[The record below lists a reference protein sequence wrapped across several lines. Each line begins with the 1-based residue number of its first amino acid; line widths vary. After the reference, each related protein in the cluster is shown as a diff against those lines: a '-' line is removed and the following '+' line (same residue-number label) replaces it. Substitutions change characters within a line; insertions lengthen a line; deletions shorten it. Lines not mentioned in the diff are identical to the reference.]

1 MSVTTDCCTS
11 SHTGENEQATDPVC
25 GMSVDL
31 KAGKPSFDFD
41 GKSYHFCCVSCHD
54 KFSVDPEFY
63 VSGRSKEKAKYA
75 PKAAQYTCPM
85 HPEIIEDEFT
95 DCPLCGMALEPM
107 GAPQEGP
114 NPELVDFTKRF
125 KIASLLAVPVLILAM
140 SPMLGLP
147 LRDYL
152 GHTLSNGLELLFTL
166 PIVLWAAAP
175 FFVRGWSSLQNK
187 SPNMWTLIA
196 IGVGAAFLYSTIATL
211 FPGIFPE
218 EFKGPSNSLPVY
230 FESAAIIIVLVFLGQ
245 ILELRAREKTGNALK
260 ALVDLAPKTALRIN
274 PSGTEREVPIENIL
288 PGDKL
293 RIRPGER
300 IAVDGVIV
308 EGQSAIDES
317 MLTGE
322 PLPVEKTVGAL
333 VSGGTLNTS
342 GGLVIET
349 QKIGADTA
357 LAAIIDLVSSAQRS
371 RAPIQN
377 LADKVAAFFVPAVV
391 SIAVVSFLT
400 WLFIGPE
407 PAFTFAL
414 LSAVSVLIIA
424 CPCALGLATP
434 MSIMAATGRGALK
447 GILLKNA
454 EALEALDKASVLVI
468 DKTGTVT
475 EGRPSVSKILPA
487 TSWKRDKLIA
497 LAAGLEKGSEHP
509 IASAIRTIAEN
520 SGVIP
525 IYVSEFQAIG
535 GKGAKGL
542 CSEEVV
548 LIGNASLMT
557 ENHIEISG
565 LEAQAKEREAL
576 GETVLYLAHAGK
588 LAGLMT
594 ISDRLKPQAAQTIH
608 HLKEMG
614 LSIVMATGD
623 NKGAATHVAKQL
635 GIEDVRWGLLPEDKL
650 TIVSDLQA
658 KGIIVAMAGDGI
670 NDAPALAKA
679 DVGIAMGN
687 GVDVT
692 LESADMTLL
701 KGDISAIERA
711 RKLSSA
717 TVTNIKQNLWLA
729 FGYNSLCVPIAAG
742 ILYPV
747 TGTLLSPMIAAAA
760 MSLSSVSVITN
771 ALRLRN
777 VKL

>member
-1 MSVTTDCCTS
+1 MSVTTDCCS
-11 SHTGENEQATDPVC
+11 SSQTGQKDTAIDPVC

-31 KAGKPSFDFD
+31 NAGKPSYEFD
-41 GKSYHFCCVSCHD
+41 GEIYHFCCAGCRD
-54 KFSVDPEFY
+54 KFAIDPEFY
-63 VSGRSKEKAKYA
+63 LSGRSKEKAKYA

-114 NPELVDFTKRF
+114 NPELIDFTKRF
-125 KIASLLAVPVLILAM
+125 KIASFLAVPVLILAM

-152 GHTLSNGLELLFTL
+152 GPVLSNGLELLFTL
-166 PIVLWAAAP
+166 PIVVWAAAP
-175 FFVRGWSSLQNK
+175 FFVRGWSSVQNK

-211 FPGIFPE
+211 FPDIFPE
-218 EFKGPSNSLPVY
+218 QFKGPDASLPVY

-245 ILELRAREKTGNALK
+245 ILELRAREKTGDALK

-274 PSGTEREVPIENIL
+274 SSGTEREVPIENIL

-300 IAVDGVIV
+300 IAVDGIII

-322 PLPVEKTVGAL
+322 PLPVEKTVGAS

-349 QKIGADTA
+349 QKTGADTA

-391 SIAVVSFLT
+391 TIAFASFVT
-400 WLFIGPE
+400 WFFIGPE
-407 PAFTFAL
+407 PAFAFAL

-447 GILLKNA
+447 GILIKNA
-454 EALEALDKASVLVI
+454 EALEALDKATVLVI

-475 EGRPSVSKILPA
+475 EGRPSVSKIFPA
-487 TSWKRDKLIA
+487 PSWKRDKLLA

-509 IASAIRTIAEN
+509 IASAILAAAESSGTIPLY
-520 SGVIP
+520 I
-525 IYVSEFQAIG
+525 SEFQAIG

-542 CSEEVV
+542 CTGETV

-557 ENHIEISG
+557 ENGIAISG
-565 LEAQAKEREAL
+565 LEAQAKERETL
-576 GETVLYLAHAGK
+576 GETVLYLAHADN
-588 LAGLMT
+588 LAGLIT
-594 ISDRLKPQAAQTIH
+594 ISDRVKAQAAKTIH
-608 HLKEMG
+608 HLKDRG
-614 LSIVMATGD
+614 LEIIMATGD
-623 NKGAATHVAKQL
+623 SEGAATHVAGQL
-635 GIEDVRWGLLPEDKL
+635 GIQDVRWGLLPEDKL
-650 TIVSDLQA
+650 AIVNDLQA
-658 KGIIVAMAGDGI
+658 RGTVVAMAGDGI

-701 KGDISAIERA
+701 NGDITAIERA

-777 VKL
+777 TKL